1 MVAWKAGAMWR
12 YEPFDDYVTGF
23 IIGADYNAQTTFSGV
38 PAMVMAHVK
47 HIAIN
52 NAMFVNPVP

>member
-1 MVAWKAGAMWR
+1 MWR

-38 PAMVMAHVK
+38 LAMVMAHVK